1 MKTATT
7 FFQSGK
13 ISWVFFIVRLRSC
26 YYWQHFWFTV
36 QWGHWQTCVVNV
48 LLTIQS
54 ERFETV
60 QETFSFRHFTLING
74 LKRMTLKPD
83 KGLANGN
90 WILVSADECE
100 IENNNS
106 VEVDTLYAHFQ
117 SPSIGPLYLSLTPRS
132 LLPVMGHI
140 IHSDFNATTS
150 TYFKHLWLQRLFS
163 HFIPNFNILYSEKIV
178 LKN

>member
-1 MKTATT
+1 M
-7 FFQSGK
+7 
-13 ISWVFFIVRLRSC
+13 
-26 YYWQHFWFTV
+26 
-36 QWGHWQTCVVNV
+36 NV

-117 SPSIGPLYLSLTPRS
+117 SPSIGPLYLSLDPRS

-150 TYFKHLWLQRLFS
+150 TYFKHLWLQRLYRFS
-163 HFIPNFNILYSEKIV
+163 LHSKFQHFIQWKNCLKKLRYWIWFGSPATFLLLVLLLCNSFNFLEIFF
-178 LKN
+178 